1 MHSNLN
7 QLESYIVSLC
17 GLAVGGLVAMGLEEL
32 VSCYYEFTGP
42 NAKVGLQT
50 LKDFNNLPVPQN
62 FQITKY
68 FVGFEGIVSSLA
80 KTGGRWLSCN
90 TVIGPGLFAT
100 SLGLFAWRKFRHHRE
115 TRQELDGLQSTRE
128 ETEHDVEES
137 SGHDEELTAR
147 NEPSAPADIERDLQV
162 QDMLANE
169 QAMKEEIESLK
180 RKLVEALSNE
190 ADKER
195 LLQANEDEAS
205 KLRNQFAS
213 QIKDREDHIRDLLV
227 VTHEM
232 WQENE
237 RMEGQLAEL
246 RSQYDEQLAERDHQ
260 IHDLLD
266 EAEKRNN
273 ENKNLENRLA
283 EALRNKEDIERKL
296 KDENTVLRNDCDIQR
311 EENER
316 LKQKLRKTEDDLDFM
331 EKALRAEHAAKTTME
346 IQLRQDIWEGNQQL
360 NLWIEKY
367 EELAEEFLNIGEKL
381 EESLLAKD
389 EKIERLQQHADGLQ
403 EKLQEREKDLEHLM
417 IQDEQLEKEMECESK
432 TWLSESNNTC
442 NLEEEGD
449 TEQAW
454 ELSAKEEA
462 KDQLEKEESDSETSS
477 TSDLNNRCDPEEEVD
492 TEKAREKRAKEEA
505 EEIISMLIKKLE
517 DLRAAK
523 LSTFEDKNHIEGHI
537 RKLRMMTGDERRK
550 EMERVWKCCLSNM
563 EGNVKQKE
571 EEQDEP
577 LPHMAGGTRLPPD
590 SSPFM
595 DSAIPLK
602 LQFSDKSQVPGTKFE
617 KLNEQQREIL
627 KKEIEEL
634 MGTNKRYEL
643 LKCPPNATKEEV
655 WLAYQSFMKDWID
668 KYGSFNFY
676 SEKGYQDIKDVLLNV
691 TSYYLSMISSYED
704 VEVMTQ
710 LMDDHLMTVP
720 QVWGAMKKQKSQTS
734 ENLQMGEEAFPQ
746 KKTQTMN
753 SVMSER
759 IDQLLQGKKNPAV
772 GKSLARWMWSTN
784 GYKKQ

>member
-1 MHSNLN
+1 MHSNMN

-17 GLAVGGLVAMGLEEL
+17 GLAVGGLVAMGMEEL
-32 VSCYYEFTGP
+32 VSCYHKFTGP

-50 LKDFNNLPVPQN
+50 LKDFNNLPVPQH
-62 FQITKY
+62 FQISKY

-100 SLGLFAWRKFRHHRE
+100 SLGLFAWRKFRHHKE
-115 TRQELDGLQSTRE
+115 TRQELEGLQTTRK
-128 ETEHDVEES
+128 ETERDIEES
-137 SGHDEELTAR
+137 SGHEEELTPR
-147 NEPSAPADIERDLQV
+147 NDPSTAAVIERDLQI

-169 QAMKEEIESLK
+169 EAMKEEIENLK
-180 RKLVEALSNE
+180 RKLAEALSNE

-195 LLQANEDEAS
+195 LLQANKDEAS
-205 KLRNQFAS
+205 KLRNQFAL
-213 QIKDREDHIRDLLV
+213 QIKDHEDQIRDLLV
-227 VTHEM
+227 VTHELL
-232 WQENE
+232 QDNE
-237 RMEGQLAEL
+237 RMEGQLAEV

-260 IHDLLD
+260 IHDLLA
-266 EAEKRNN
+266 EAEKMNN
-273 ENKNLENRLA
+273 ENKNLEDRVA
-283 EALRNKEDIERKL
+283 EALRNKEDMERRL
-296 KDENTVLRNDCDIQR
+296 KDENTALRNYCDRQR
-311 EENER
+311 EENE
-316 LKQKLRKTEDDLDFM
+316 LLIQQLSKTEDDLDFM

-381 EESLLAKD
+381 EEAFLAKD
-389 EKIERLQQHADGLQ
+389 EKIERLRQHADGLR
-403 EKLQEREKDLEHLM
+403 EKLQEREKESEHSM
-417 IQDEQLEKEMECESK
+417 IRGEQLEKEMECESG
-432 TWLSESNNTC
+432 TWSSESKNRC
-442 NLEEEGD
+442 NLEEEGE

-454 ELSAKEEA
+454 EISAKEEA
-462 KDQLEKEESDSETSS
+462 EDQLEKEESDSETWS

-505 EEIISMLIKKLE
+505 EEIICMLIKKLE

-523 LSTFEDKNHIEGHI
+523 LSTFEDRHHIEGHI
-537 RKLRMMTGDERRK
+537 RKLRMMAGDEKRK
-550 EMERVWKCCLSNM
+550 EMERAWKCCLSNM
-563 EGNVKQKE
+563 EGNIKQKE

-577 LPHMAGGTRLPPD
+577 LPHTAGGTRLPPD
-590 SSPFM
+590 SSPFI

-602 LQFSDKSQVPGTKFE
+602 LQFSDKSQVPDTKFE

-627 KKEIEEL
+627 KKEIEQL
-634 MGTNKRYEL
+634 MGNKRYEL
-643 LKCPPNATKEEV
+643 LKCPPNATKEEI
-655 WLAYQSFMKDWID
+655 WLAYQSFMKDWIG

-676 SEKGYQDIKDVLLNV
+676 SEKGYQDIKDVLLKV

-710 LMDDHLMTVP
+710 LMDNHLPTIP
-720 QVWGAMKKQKSQTS
+720 HVWGAMKKQKSQTS

-753 SVMSER
+753 SVMSQS
-759 IDQLLQGKKNPAV
+759 IDQLLQGKKSPAV
-772 GKSLARWMWSTN
+772 GKSLAQWMWSTKD
-784 GYKKQ
+784 YKKQ